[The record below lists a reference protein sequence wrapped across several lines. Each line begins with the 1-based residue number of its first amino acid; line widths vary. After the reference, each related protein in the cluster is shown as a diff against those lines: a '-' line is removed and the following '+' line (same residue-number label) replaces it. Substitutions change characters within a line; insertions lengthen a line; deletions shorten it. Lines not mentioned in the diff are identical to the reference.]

1 MATLYDLAMQYLNQ
15 SLPKTFKYDRTNP
28 PTIGPIIRPPQDPN
42 APVKKILPVQSSG
55 ADGFSVYNPDPN
67 SIVNKDYDPT
77 RYNKAMRN
85 TSKFGQTVG
94 PNPDLYYST
103 PLKGIPG
110 AIQNY
115 AKNSFLGKGLDALG
129 NMLPV
134 NKRAIL
140 ENELSGQ
147 GIMVNDIGQIVQGQG
162 AYNTAEN
169 IMAGYNAGK
178 IDAGTIQDRKD
189 TINESLGKF
198 DKYDPGSPKFDVDKY
213 NQMMDK
219 LSALDEFAEIHNI
232 AIDKTET
239 IFDDE
244 SLAKDPSYKSLDEK
258 IKEGLLEGDDDDDD
272 FDPLG
277 PLNLDTTT
285 APAFKNFYNDN
296 PFEINNIVDY
306 QKTKDLKD
314 LIEEARLRDLD
325 AMDPNPGT
333 DNKGFDPGVTPGESG
348 FIGLDK
354 DMDVSPF
361 DYNDAGTYDGPG
373 MNFNDEYSDDSYMA
387 GDDSKASPTGSIFDS
402 PVTGT
407 TKPGESGGTDSP
419 GGGTHCCT
427 AANERGDMTLLEV
440 KKLRVWHRKQSKIW
454 QRGYDVWGRVMA
466 DNLVSK
472 YKWSSDRVRDFY
484 NHKIYG
490 KRTIG
495 STFADF
501 CIYPMSMIIG
511 SILTVMPPIL
521 GYQENKRHGKSSN

>member
-28 PTIGPIIRPPQDPN
+28 PTIGPR
-42 APVKKILPVQSSG
+42 LPVQPEEPIKKLLPVQG
-55 ADGFSVYNPDPN
+55 GGGGDGFSVYNPDPN
-67 SIVNKDYDPT
+67 SIANKNYSPYAY
-77 RYNKAMRN
+77 RQAMAK
-85 TSKFGQTVG
+85 SGVGIPSSILSDSEFLYGKKSPLDGVMSILPGQQI
-94 PNPDLYYST
+94 
-103 PLKGIPG
+103 LKGL
-110 AIQNY
+110 AS
-115 AKNSFLGKGLDALG
+115 K
-129 NMLPV
+129 LPV

-147 GIMVNDIGQIVQGQG
+147 GIMVNDIGQIVQGEG

-169 IMAGYNAGK
+169 IMAGYNASK
-178 IDAGTIQDRKD
+178 IDADTIQDRRD

-198 DKYDPGSPKFDVDKY
+198 DKYDPSSPKFDVDKY
-213 NQMMDK
+213 NQMKDK
-219 LSALDEFAEIHNI
+219 LSALDEFAKIRNI
-232 AIDKTET
+232 AIDNTET
-239 IFDDE
+239 IFDKE
-244 SLAKDPSYKSLDEK
+244 SLDKDPGYKSLDEK
-258 IKEGLLEGDDDDDD
+258 IKEGLLEGDDDDDE
-272 FDPLG
+272 FDPTSLDYTN
-277 PLNLDTTT
+277 PNIYNTDSIYTSTAPTYTDTTVT
-285 APAFKNFYNDN
+285 SDDGY
-296 PFEINNIVDY
+296 I
-306 QKTKDLKD
+306 
-314 LIEEARLRDLD
+314 
-325 AMDPNPGT
+325 DPNPGT

-348 FIGLDK
+348 FIGLDE
-354 DMDVSPF
+354 DMDVNPF
-361 DYNDAGTYDGPG
+361 DYNDYGTYDGPSTG
-373 MNFNDEYSDDSYMA
+373 GNITGGTNLNDYDDDYSDDSYMA

-419 GGGTHCCT
+419 GGGGTHCCT

-521 GYQENKRHGKSSN
+521 GYQENKRHGKSSS

>member
-258 IKEGLLEGDDDDDD
+258 ITEGLLEGDDDDDE
-272 FDPLG
+272 FDPTSIDFTN
-277 PLNLDTTT
+277 PNIYTTDSIYTSTAPTYTDTTVT
-285 APAFKNFYNDN
+285 SDDGYID
-296 PFEINNIVDY
+296 
-306 QKTKDLKD
+306 T
-314 LIEEARLRDLD
+314 
-325 AMDPNPGT
+325 NPGT
-333 DNKGFDPGVTPGESG
+333 DNKGFDPGVNPGESG
-348 FIGLDK
+348 FIGLDE

-361 DYNDAGTYDGPG
+361 EYDDYGTYEGPG
-373 MNFNDEYSDDSYMA
+373 GYNPGSGNYNA
-387 GDDSKASPTGSIFDS
+387 GQAAQNAQNEAIQDAAKMGMSINEAKASVGMPENLGDTGGSESNAGKSIVCTAMYQTTGLEDWSKA
-402 PVTGT
+402 
-407 TKPGESGGTDSP
+407 
-419 GGGTHCCT
+419 
-427 AANERGDMTLLEV
+427 M
-440 KKLRVWHRKQSKIW
+440 KIW
-454 QRGYDVWGRVMA
+454 YIYQKKYLTIQHQEGYHKLFKPFVKAMHKSNIVKAIGAHFAKHRTQHLKHVMF
-466 DNLVSK
+466 NSK
-472 YKWSSDRVRDFY
+472 PSLLG
-484 NHKIYG
+484 KIYNKILEPLCYFVG
-490 KRTIG
+490 K
-495 STFADF
+495 
-501 CIYPMSMIIG
+501 
-511 SILTVMPPIL
+511 
-521 GYQENKRHGKSSN
+521 HG